1 MQTDNF
7 TCSSEDV
14 NSRILKE
21 FRCGISK
28 SAKRR
33 TWHMEFMLKQ
43 PVAEHET
50 CLKIPR
56 KKVLINGQFPGHL
69 ADM

>member
-1 MQTDNF
+1 LSISELKYPKPLKPNKQTLQ
-7 TCSSEDV
+7 
-14 NSRILKE
+14 RIANILSMEKLV
-21 FRCGISK
+21 ISN
-28 SAKRR
+28 
-33 TWHMEFMLKQ
+33 TQ
-43 PVAEHET
+43 T